1 MSHLES
7 WDTCNI
13 SYFLGGGGMDGV
25 SEGEEGVRDRGA
37 GIDLGGVDS
46 GGQEEAAGAG
56 FT

>member
-1 MSHLES
+1 
-7 WDTCNI
+7 
-13 SYFLGGGGMDGV
+13 MDGV